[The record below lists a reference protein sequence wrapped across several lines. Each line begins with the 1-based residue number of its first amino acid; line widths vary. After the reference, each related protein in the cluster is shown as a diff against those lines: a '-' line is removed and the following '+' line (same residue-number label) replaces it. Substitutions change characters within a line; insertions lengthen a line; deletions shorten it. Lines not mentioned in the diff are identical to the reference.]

1 MPDDLAQSRPINPWV
16 VLATVSIGTL
26 MATID
31 ASSVN
36 VALPTIASE
45 FGITIAQASWIS
57 ISYFLVI
64 TALLLAVGRLSDLTS
79 RRTVFSAGMGLFGLA
94 SGLCG
99 LAPDLGTLVAFRCLE
114 AVGGAMIMANSPALI
129 ASAFPGAR
137 RGRAL
142 GTVTLVATVGS
153 SLGPTVGGILTAT
166 VGWHGLF
173 FINVPIG
180 LLGVVMGLRVLGR
193 VPQARPSQKT
203 FDLLGAL
210 LSALGLGTLVFVLRE
225 GLHLPPALAWG
236 LGLGGLLTLGGF
248 LWHEARNQAPLLQ
261 PRLFKRR
268 AFASATGSSLLSFC
282 SRAGSFFLMPFFLQH
297 EQGYSPA
304 AVGFMMTSF
313 PIAVALVAPISGAL
327 SDRLGTRGLTVAG
340 QLLNASAL
348 GLMAFLG
355 ADSPLALV
363 LLPQVMLGMGT
374 ALFTPPNNNAM
385 LGAVDPE
392 DLGMASGM
400 LAVMRNLGLMLGTGF
415 VSVVLALRA
424 TDFMGGFRLALA
436 LCCLIALAS
445 ALVAS
450 VRAKGNAVAV
460 PSATRG

>member
-1 MPDDLAQSRPINPWV
+1 MPDDLAQNRPFNPWV
-16 VLATVSIGTL
+16 ALAAVSIGTL

-45 FGITIAQASWIS
+45 FGISIAQVSWIS

-79 RRTVFSAGMGLFGLA
+79 RHVVFSAGMGLFGIA
-94 SGLCG
+94 SGLCA
-99 LAPDLGTLVAFRCLE
+99 LAPNLGTLVAFRCLE
-114 AVGGAMIMANSPALI
+114 AVGGAMIMANSPALV
-129 ASAFPGAR
+129 ASAFPGER

-173 FINVPIG
+173 LINLPIG
-180 LLGVVMGLRVLGR
+180 LLGVIMGLKVLGG
-193 VPQARPSQKT
+193 VPHVRTHDKT

-210 LSALGLGTLVFVLRE
+210 MSALGLGTLVFVLRE
-225 GLHLPPALAWG
+225 GLHLPSALAWG
-236 LGLGGLLTLGGF
+236 LGLGGLATLVAF
-248 LWHEARNQAPLLQ
+248 FWHEARIRAPLLQ
-261 PRLFKRR
+261 PRLFRRR
-268 AFASATGSSLLSFC
+268 AFSSATGSSLLSFC

-327 SDRLGTRGLTVAG
+327 SDKLGTRGLTVAG

-348 GLMAFLG
+348 AMMAFLQV
-355 ADSPLALV
+355 DSPLVLV

-385 LGAVDPE
+385 LSAVDPQ
-392 DLGMASGM
+392 DLGMAAGM

-450 VRAKGNAVAV
+450 VRAKGTTVAV
-460 PSATRG
+460 PSASRG

>member
-1 MPDDLAQSRPINPWV
+1 MSDDSAPTRPTNPWV
-16 VLATVSIGTL
+16 ILATVSIGTL

-36 VALPTIASE
+36 VALPTIARE
-45 FGITIAQASWIS
+45 FGVTIAQVSWIS

-79 RRTVFSAGMGLFGLA
+79 RRLVFSLGMGIFGGA
-94 SGLCG
+94 SGLCA
-99 LAPDLGTLVAFRCLE
+99 LAPDLGTLVACRCLE
-114 AVGGAMIMANSPALI
+114 AIGGAMIMANSPALI

-153 SLGPTVGGILTAT
+153 SLGPTVGGLLTAT

-173 FINVPIG
+173 LINLPIG
-180 LLGVVMGLRVLGR
+180 IAGVVMGLRVLGG
-193 VPQARPSQKT
+193 VPQARPSQAT
-203 FDLLGAL
+203 FDMPGAV

-225 GLHLPPALAWG
+225 GLHLPSAIAWS
-236 LGLGGLLTLGGF
+236 LGLGGLLTLAGF
-248 LWHEARNQAPLLQ
+248 IWHEARIQAPLLQ
-261 PRLFKRR
+261 PRLFRRR
-268 AFASATGSSLLSFC
+268 AFTSATGSSLLSFC

-297 EQGYSPA
+297 LQGYGPA

-313 PIAVALVAPISGAL
+313 PIAVALVAPISGTL

-340 QLLNASAL
+340 QLINASAL
-348 GLMAFLG
+348 GLMAFLSVE
-355 ADSPLALV
+355 SPLALV

-385 LGAVDPE
+385 LSAVDPE

-415 VSVVLALRA
+415 VSLVLALRPG
-424 TDFMGGFRLALA
+424 DFMGGFRLALA
-436 LCCLIALAS
+436 FCCLIALAS

-450 VRAKGNAVAV
+450 VRAKGNVVAV
-460 PSATRG
+460 PSASRG